1 MNLFDRII
9 QFIKESRT
17 ELKKVVWPTR
27 EETIRHTMTVIIM
40 SGALALFLGGI
51 DYVLQFVLKTFVL

>member
-1 MNLFDRII
+1 MNFFDRIV
-9 QFIKESRT
+9 QFIKESRQ

-27 EETIRHTMTVIIM
+27 EETVRHTLTVIIM

-51 DYVLQFVLKTFVL
+51 DYALQYVLRTFIL

>member
-1 MNLFDRII
+1 MNFFNRIV

-27 EETIRHTMTVIIM
+27 EETIRHTLTVIMM
-40 SGALALFLGGI
+40 SAALALFLGGV
-51 DYVLQFVLKTFVL
+51 DYALQFILKTFVL

>member
-1 MNLFDRII
+1 MNFFDRIV

-27 EETIRHTMTVIIM
+27 EETIRHTLTVIIM

-51 DYVLQFVLKTFVL
+51 DYALQFILKTFVL

>member
-1 MNLFDRII
+1 MNFFDRIV

-27 EETIRHTMTVIIM
+27 EETIRHTLTVIIM
-40 SGALALFLGGI
+40 SAALALFLGGA
-51 DYVLQFVLKTFVL
+51 DYALQFILKIFVL